1 MMEYELT
8 DEVRAFRDIAFDFS
22 EREIRPIAE
31 RLDKSEDL
39 LADFPWEMI
48 KKGSKLGLRTLS
60 LPKEYGGPELDLLA
74 WLVIIE
80 ELGSVDIACAKIF
93 SQCWKLS
100 RLIATRGTKEQQ
112 DRFLPAFRDDD
123 TFLLSGAQTEPGSGS
138 DGHLPYDAPN
148 AGVMLSAQRV
158 GDDYILNGKKHFISL
173 APVSKL
179 LIIVA
184 RTDKTVGTSKGTSA
198 FLVPRDTAGVTFGRA
213 HDKVGFRIYLQGEI
227 FFDNVRLPAEN
238 LLGGREGGGAHEGI
252 ASNIELAIYAV
263 VLARTAL
270 DAAVKHTN
278 ENFQRNNRRLQQ
290 QAALTKIAD
299 MYKDLEVART
309 LLWRSTW
316 MAVNRQADRSLT
328 MSAKVFCTEVS
339 VKICTA
345 ALKLFAASGVMSE
358 MPIQKYVR
366 DAVTLPHMDA
376 TNPINK
382 LKITRFLDTWI
393 TDGRLPEWGRSTSG
407 I

>member
-8 DEVRAFRDIAFDFS
+8 DEVRAFCDIARDFA
-22 EREIRPIAE
+22 EGEIRPIAE
-31 RLDKSEDL
+31 RLDKSENL

-60 LPKEYGGPELDLLA
+60 LPKEYGGPGLGLLA
-74 WLVIIE
+74 WLAIIE
-80 ELGSVDIACAKIF
+80 ELGSVDISCAKIF
-93 SQCWKLS
+93 SQAWKMS
-100 RLIATRGTKEQQ
+100 RLIGQAGTKEQR
-112 DRFLPAFRDDD
+112 DLFLPAFRDDD
-123 TFLLSGAQTEPGSGS
+123 TFLMSGGQTEPGAGS
-138 DGHLPYDAPN
+138 DVHLPYDAPN
-148 AGVMLSAQRV
+148 AGVMLSAQRD
-158 GDDYILNGKKHFISL
+158 GDEYILNGKKHFVSL

-179 LIIVA
+179 LIIVG

-198 FLVPRDTAGVTFGRA
+198 FLVPRDTPGVSFGQA

-227 FFDNVRLPAEN
+227 SFDDARVPAEY
-238 LLGGREGGGAHEGI
+238 LLGGREGSGAHEGI
-252 ASNIELAIYAV
+252 ASNIELAIYAA

-270 DAAVKHTN
+270 DAALKHAN
-278 ENFQRNNRRLQQ
+278 ESMPIGNHR

-299 MYKDLEVART
+299 MYTELEVART

-316 MAVNRQADRSLT
+316 IAVHRQADRSLT
-328 MSAKVFCTEVS
+328 MSAKVYCTDAA
-339 VKICTA
+339 VKICTGV
-345 ALKLFAASGVMSE
+345 LELFAASGVMSDS
-358 MPIQKYVR
+358 PIQKYVR
-366 DAVTLPHMDA
+366 DAVVLPHLDA

-393 TDGRLPEWGRSTSG
+393 ADGRLPEWGRSTSG